1 MIHIALSELIEVVE
15 GELLAGSIE
24 TEFENYRIDSRLIE
38 TNEMFIPI
46 VGDRFNGN
54 DFIEKV
60 FELGA
65 SVSLISDLSK
75 RPLDIQFENRALVY
89 VKDTLVALQ
98 RLSAYLL
105 MKAEIPVVAVTGST
119 GKTST
124 KEMIASILGQ
134 NYNVLKNEGN
144 FNNHIGLPLTLLRL
158 TDEHEIAVLE
168 MGMSGF
174 GEIQRLAA
182 ITQPKIGVITNIG
195 ESHIERLGSQEGIY
209 KAKMEIASFM
219 KKDNLLIVNGDDPF
233 LKEKP
238 EKISYHRFAVGENA
252 KADLRLKSYELT
264 QTGSTFKIL
273 YDGQP
278 LQFEL
283 NIPGYHSIQ
292 NAMLAIGVGLQI
304 GLTLK
309 EVKEGI
315 KSFEGCG
322 SRLHVLDLKPEL
334 KLIDD
339 AYNASPDSM
348 KAALSVL
355 SHYDEWYKVA
365 VLGDMLEMGEFG
377 QEAHERVGNMAMDS
391 EVDELLLVG
400 PMMKHAKVGAL
411 KAGGNEE
418 QIKHFE
424 NREELNTYLTHWK
437 KDKTILLVKG
447 SLGMDMKYFIQQLKE
462 CVK

>member
-1 MIHIALSELIEVVE
+1 M
-15 GELLAGSIE
+15 
-24 TEFENYRIDSRLIE
+24 
-38 TNEMFIPI
+38 
-46 VGDRFNGN
+46 
-54 DFIEKV
+54 
-60 FELGA
+60 GA

-238 EKISYHRFAVGENA
+238 EKIAYHRFAVGENA

-264 QTGSTFKIL
+264 QTGSTFKVL

-322 SRLHVLDLKPEL
+322 SRLHVLDLNPEF

-348 KAALSVL
+348 KAALSV
-355 SHYDEWYKVA
+355 
-365 VLGDMLEMGEFG
+365 
-377 QEAHERVGNMAMDS
+377 
-391 EVDELLLVG
+391 
-400 PMMKHAKVGAL
+400 
-411 KAGGNEE
+411 
-418 QIKHFE
+418 
-424 NREELNTYLTHWK
+424 
-437 KDKTILLVKG
+437 
-447 SLGMDMKYFIQQLKE
+447 
-462 CVK
+462 